1 LVRLLQESGAV
12 VAVTGDGTNDAPAL
26 NYADVGLA
34 MGSGTAVAKEASDII
49 LLDDSFASV
58 TTAVRWGRSI
68 YLNIQKFIQFQLTIN
83 VVALLTALT
92 GPFIGIEF
100 PLTVTQMLWVNLIM
114 DTFAALA
121 LATEPSYKE
130 VMNNKPRGI
139 NDFIVTKIM
148 LKNILTQGGIFLA
161 LLLGILLWFNRNNN
175 ISTYE
180 LSLFFTV
187 FVMLQFWNMFNARTL
202 GGYKSAFYKIKD
214 NKAFLIIAGIIL
226 LLQIVIIE
234 VGGEFF
240 RTQSLKFT
248 DWLIIIAGT
257 SFVLWFGELS
267 RFIKRSRKQ
276 A

>member
-1 LVRLLQESGAV
+1 
-12 VAVTGDGTNDAPAL
+12 
-26 NYADVGLA
+26 
-34 MGSGTAVAKEASDII
+34 
-49 LLDDSFASV
+49 
-58 TTAVRWGRSI
+58 
-68 YLNIQKFIQFQLTIN
+68 
-83 VVALLTALT
+83 
-92 GPFIGIEF
+92 
-100 PLTVTQMLWVNLIM
+100 VTQMLWVNLIM